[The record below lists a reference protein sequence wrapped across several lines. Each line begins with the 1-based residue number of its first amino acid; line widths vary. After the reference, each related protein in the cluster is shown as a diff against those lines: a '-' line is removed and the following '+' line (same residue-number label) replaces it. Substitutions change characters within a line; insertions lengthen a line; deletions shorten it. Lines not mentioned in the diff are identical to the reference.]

1 MGLRASARQLLKR
14 VIGESSYENLRH
26 ALRVRPYGGLTG
38 ARTLSRSSTRA
49 ATPLFER
56 FKGSKADLPLAS
68 GVQRTTVEIEATNKS
83 PICCNK
89 FLVSDTLQINY
100 VSKTG
105 ESSSRMIR
113 TEEVYEYDDGV
124 LVLRAWCFLRKDY
137 RTFVSSR
144 IQSCWD
150 AFSHEC
156 VDDVLAH
163 LKKSSLSD
171 PGNVA
176 HEVLSHC
183 SLEIPIAINSLMKSS
198 GDKSYDKRFVQG
210 AKKRALVR
218 WVLGKPRALSLLQT
232 LPMEQREDVE
242 EIVERAIGDT
252 KVTTSTYRSCVGALQ
267 KTRYTSHLEFRRE
280 ELILF
285 IAEAMVGDRAKDSVV
300 NALKQD
306 LLDPSFRIKPGLD
319 DLAEFHKEFKKLK
332 KDSDKAKK
340 KYKCKD
346 KPKTVS
352 SNYRRYERGQ
362 PVRVLAIDEALRQLK
377 VCVESERFLLGKV
390 EFEQRVMDVVS
401 AEFTTDE
408 VESKMFSKRLG
419 EGLSTAY
426 CAFGLRKYNSSWFKD
441 SYGKEWLD
449 LKTRSGS

>member
-14 VIGESSYENLRH
+14 VIGESFYETLRH
-26 ALRVRPYGGLTG
+26 ALRDGPDGAFKGGRPIPWS
-38 ARTLSRSSTRA
+38 LSSN
-49 ATPLFER
+49 ATPFLKR
-56 FKGSKADLPLAS
+56 FKGSTADLPRVSATQPKTPES
-68 GVQRTTVEIEATNKS
+68 ETVKNS
-83 PICCNK
+83 PICCSK
-89 FLVSDTLQINY
+89 FLATDTLQIDY
-100 VSKTG
+100 VSKVG
-105 ESSSRMIR
+105 QSSSRMIR

-124 LVLRAWCFLRKDY
+124 FVLRAWCSLRKDY

-150 AFSHEC
+150 AFTQEPIG
-156 VDDVLAH
+156 DLLGR
-163 LKKSSLSD
+163 LKKASSLD

-176 HEVLSHC
+176 HEVLTLS

-198 GDKSYDKRFVQG
+198 GHKSYDKRFVQG
-210 AKKRALVR
+210 AKRRALVR

-232 LPMEQREDVE
+232 LPLEKRGDVE

-252 KVTTSTYRSCVGALQ
+252 KVTTSTYHSCVGALQ
-267 KTRYTSHLEFRRE
+267 KTRYTPHLEFRRE

-285 IAEAMVGDRAKDSVV
+285 IAEAMLGDPAKDPVV

-319 DLAEFHKEFKKLK
+319 DLQEFHKEFKKLK

-340 KYKCKD
+340 KYQRKS

-352 SNYRRYERGQ
+352 SNYRLYERGQ
-362 PVRVLAIDEALRQLK
+362 PVRLLAIDEALRQLK
-377 VCVESERFLLGKV
+377 VCVESERFLLGKA
-390 EFEQRVMDVVS
+390 EFEQRVMDAVS
-401 AEFTTDE
+401 AEFTTKD
-408 VESKMFSKRLG
+408 VEGEMFSKRLG

-426 CAFGLRKYNSSWFKD
+426 CAFGLRKYNSSWFTD

-449 LKTRSGS
+449 LKTRSSS

>member
-1 MGLRASARQLLKR
+1 MRQLLKR
-14 VIGESSYENLRH
+14 VIGESSYETLRH
-26 ALRVRPYGGLTG
+26 ALRDGPDGVLKRGRQSP
-38 ARTLSRSSTRA
+38 RTLSSRV
-49 ATPLFER
+49 PPFLER
-56 FKGSKADLPLAS
+56 FKGSTADLPRVS
-68 GVQRTTVEIEATNKS
+68 GTQRKTTESEAVENS

-89 FLVSDTLQINY
+89 FLATDTLQINY
-100 VSKTG
+100 VSKAG
-105 ESSSRMIR
+105 QSSSRMIR

-124 LVLRAWCFLRKDY
+124 FVLRAWCSLRKDY

-144 IQSCWD
+144 IQSCRD
-150 AFSHEC
+150 AFSKEP
-156 VDDVLAH
+156 VDDLLAR
-163 LKKSSLSD
+163 LKKASSSD

-183 SLEIPIAINSLMKSS
+183 ALEIPIAINSLMRSS
-198 GDKSYDKRFVQG
+198 AHKSYDKRFVQG
-210 AKKRALVR
+210 SKKRALVR
-218 WVLGKPRALSLLQT
+218 WVLSKPRALSLLQT
-232 LPMEQREDVE
+232 LPLEQRGDVE
-242 EIVERAIGDT
+242 RIIDRAIGDT
-252 KVTTSTYRSCVGALQ
+252 KVTTSSYHSCVGALQ
-267 KTRYTSHLEFRRE
+267 KTRYTPHLEFRRE

-319 DLAEFHKEFKKLK
+319 DLEEFHKEFKKLK

-340 KYKCKD
+340 KYKCKN

-377 VCVESERFLLGKV
+377 VCVESERFLLGKA
-390 EFEQRVMDVVS
+390 EFEQRVMNSVS
-401 AEFTTDE
+401 AEFTTKDI
-408 VESKMFSKRLG
+408 ESEMFSKRLG

-426 CAFGLRKYNSSWFKD
+426 CAFGLRKYNSSWFTD

-449 LKTRSGS
+449 LKTRSSS